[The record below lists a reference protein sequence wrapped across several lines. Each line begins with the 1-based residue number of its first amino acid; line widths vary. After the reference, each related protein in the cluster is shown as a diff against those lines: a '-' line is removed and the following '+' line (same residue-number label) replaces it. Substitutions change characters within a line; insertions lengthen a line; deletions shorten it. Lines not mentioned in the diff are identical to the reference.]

1 MLNQNQVNAM
11 IETGRVVVAQ
21 AVTGDRALGNLALLP
36 GEWKNIPG
44 LPGRGWNMIALPFA
58 GNGPFHYRLLL
69 NQYNEKLT
77 FSTVD
82 KGVPNR
88 GIKTVG
94 GTTTAADQ
102 VLSALQYVQHVTQIA
117 VEDFPN
123 SGLAAK
129 NTSAIHHEPGL
140 WLHLTNEVGD
150 GNDLVRMGT
159 IPHGDS
165 LLALGKGKIING
177 PPTIP
182 VISGL
187 PIGEA
192 AVPDIN
198 QPYFAPYKHFTG
210 PLFQNLFNPVIPNAL
225 LTAANAG
232 VNIVRTT
239 EIHVDTKT
247 PTGGIVNI
255 PFIVKQ
261 ANATEMQFTMWIQ
274 ELAELDASGNPK
286 LRLQYS
292 QTVFLEFF
300 QRRDGKPGLIR
311 WPHVSI
317 NTLEKVV

>member
-1 MLNQNQVNAM
+1 M
-11 IETGRVVVAQ
+11 IETGRVVVPQ
-21 AVTGDRALGNLALLP
+21 ALVGDPALGSLAFLP
-36 GEWKNIPG
+36 GKWSNKPG

-58 GNGPFHYRLLL
+58 GNGPFHFRLLL
-69 NQYNEKLT
+69 NQYDEELT

-88 GIKTVG
+88 GVSSTNPV
-94 GTTTAADQ
+94 TQTDQ
-102 VLSALQYVQHVTQIA
+102 VLAALEYKQHIVQADST
-117 VEDFPN
+117 EFPA
-123 SGLAAK
+123 SGLPSQ
-129 NTSAIHHEPGL
+129 NGRAIHHEPGL
-140 WLHLTNEVGD
+140 WLNLANQVGD

-165 LLALGKGKIING
+165 VLALGKAKPTTNG
-177 PPTIP
+177 APVIP
-182 VISGL
+182 DISGL
-187 PIGEA
+187 PIGDA
-192 AVPDIN
+192 AVPDVN
-198 QPYFAPYKHFTG
+198 LPYFEAYKKFTG
-210 PLFQNLFNPVIPNAL
+210 PAAFKGIFDPVHPNGPL
-225 LTAANAG
+225 VKANQG

-255 PFIVKQ
+255 PFITKQ

-274 ELAELDASGNPK
+274 ELAEKDASGNPK

-300 QRRDGKPGLIR
+300 ARHDGKPGLIR
-311 WPHVSI
+311 WPHVSV